1 MHLGVTR
8 WSLFV
13 VFSLHNPIIRRWR
26 RKWSKSLIN
35 LLSCLEVLIRKLN
48 TSTIWIFS
56 ASYFWTSLSDL
67 LSIFVADAIIYDC
80 FILLI
85 NSAVCLWWMT
95 LTWLAHTVFSCLC
108 ASVISSDEIAS
119 SRRGISAR
127 LSAWYGHQILLTLG
141 LVMRLLHFLLHK
153 PIGKAE
159 QRFFSW
165 NMALAW
171 HARES
176 TWLADLLH
184 VHRASHLPHAVVD
197 YCIVCHDCVA

>member
-13 VFSLHNPIIRRWR
+13 VFCLDYPIIRRWSR
-26 RKWSKSLIN
+26 EWSKGLID
-35 LLSCLEVLIRKLN
+35 LLSCLKVLIRKLDA
-48 TSTIWIFS
+48 STIWIFS
-56 ASYFWTSLSDL
+56 ATNFWTSLSDL
-67 LSIFVADAIIYDC
+67 LSIFVAYSIIYNC
-80 FILLI
+80 FVLL
-85 NSAVCLWWMT
+85 VDTTVGLWWVT
-95 LTWLAHTVFSCLC
+95 LAWLAHTVLSGLC

-119 SRRGISAR
+119 SRRSISAC
-127 LSAWYGHQILLTLG
+127 LSAWYGHQVLLTLG
-141 LVMRLLHFLLHK
+141 LVVRLLNFLLHK
-153 PIGKAE
+153 AIRKAE

-171 HARES
+171 HAWES